1 VASNKVKFV
10 AAVLVAAVL
19 LLGTFAFLTSPQ
31 SEMLPQGGSA
41 VDGTHQTENST
52 FPLADSA
59 GFVTTAGSADRDS
72 LLQRAED
79 LDMFG
84 AFFQSGSA
92 VSGKFV
98 AFNYDQGAGSI
109 TSYRV
114 YNNQSQ
120 ATVFEAM
127 RVSTLAGANG
137 ALNLSMFSASSSSVQ
152 LMVHN
157 NPWGTIHLAAANE
170 TTVTI
175 SLAQGADVM
184 DINHTD
190 VWGTDR
196 AAVNIT
202 LPEVA
207 GTLAVIHGSIDISP
221 DQGNLTV
228 NIYKGGQLFFR
239 AYADYTRISH
249 GGQWLT
255 MDYLIRGAI
264 SSELWALASNT
275 SAIYDL
281 VQFQPGSL
289 SLTSDKAN
297 VSDLEVGVP
306 AHSILFV
313 HLDQG
318 SIGHLDSFIPV
329 GMATATVAGTNI
341 RDDLKAW
348 RDNSTE
354 PVRYVIRNG
363 DVTTAAMYVPAGASA
378 PKLVVGLDHKSSD

>member
-1 VASNKVKFV
+1 MV
-10 AAVLVAAVL
+10 AAIL
-19 LLGTFAFLTSPQ
+19 LLGTFALLSP
-31 SEMLPQGGSA
+31 PQLGIMPRGGSA
-41 VDGTHQTENST
+41 IDGIDQTKNGT
-52 FPLADSA
+52 FSLSDSA

-79 LDMFG
+79 LEMFG
-84 AFFQSGSA
+84 AFSQSGSA

-98 AFNYDQGAGSI
+98 ALNYDQGAGSI
-109 TSYRV
+109 TSYKV

-127 RVSTLAGANG
+127 QVSSLAGANG
-137 ALNLSMFSASSSSVQ
+137 ALNLSMFSVSSPSVQ

-157 NPWGTIHLAAANE
+157 NPWGTIHLVAANE

-175 SLAQGADVM
+175 DLAQGANVM
-184 DINHTD
+184 AINHTE
-190 VWGTDR
+190 VWGIDR
-196 AAVNIT
+196 SAVNIT
-202 LPEVA
+202 LPDIA
-207 GTLAVIHGSIDISP
+207 GTLAVIHGSIDISL

-228 NIYKGGQLFFR
+228 NISKGGQLFFK

-255 MDYLIRGAI
+255 MDYLVRGAI

-275 SAIYDL
+275 SAVYDL

-289 SLTSDKAN
+289 SLASDKVN
-297 VSDLEVGVP
+297 ISDLEVGVP
-306 AHSILFV
+306 AHSIMIV

-329 GMATATVAGTNI
+329 GMANATVAATNI

-348 RDNSTE
+348 RDDSTE
-354 PVRYVIRNG
+354 PVRYIIRNG
-363 DVTTAAMYVPAGASA
+363 DVTTAAMYVPAGASS
-378 PKLVVGLDHKSSD
+378 PKLALGLDHRSSD

>member
-1 VASNKVKFV
+1 
-10 AAVLVAAVL
+10 
-19 LLGTFAFLTSPQ
+19 
-31 SEMLPQGGSA
+31 M
-41 VDGTHQTENST
+41 
-52 FPLADSA
+52 
-59 GFVTTAGSADRDS
+59 TTAGSADRDL

-79 LDMFG
+79 LEMLG
-84 AFFQSGSA
+84 AFSQSGS
-92 VSGKFV
+92 VISGKFV
-98 AFNYDQGAGSI
+98 AFNYEQGSGSI
-109 TSYRV
+109 TSYKV

-127 RVSTLAGANG
+127 RVSSLAGANG
-137 ALNLSMFSASSSSVQ
+137 TLDLSMFSASSPSVQ

-157 NPWGTIHLAAANE
+157 IPWGTIHLAAANE

-175 SLAQGADVM
+175 GLAHGANVM
-184 DINHTD
+184 AINHSD

-196 AAVNIT
+196 TAVNIT
-202 LPEVA
+202 FSDVA

-228 NIYKGGQLFFR
+228 NISKGGQLFFR
-239 AYADYTRISH
+239 AFADYTRISH

-275 SAIYDL
+275 SAVYDL
-281 VQFQPGSL
+281 VQFHPGSL
-289 SLTSDKAN
+289 SLASDKVN
-297 VSDLEVGVP
+297 ISDLEVGVQ
-306 AHSILFV
+306 AHSILLV

-318 SIGHLDSFIPV
+318 SIGHLNSFIPV
-329 GMATATVAGTNI
+329 GMATDTVAATNI

-354 PVRYVIRNG
+354 PVRYIIRNG
-363 DVTTAAMYVPAGASA
+363 DVTTAAMYVPAGASS
-378 PKLVVGLDHKSSD
+378 PKLVLGLDHKSSD

>member
-1 VASNKVKFV
+1 
-10 AAVLVAAVL
+10 
-19 LLGTFAFLTSPQ
+19 
-31 SEMLPQGGSA
+31 
-41 VDGTHQTENST
+41 
-52 FPLADSA
+52 
-59 GFVTTAGSADRDS
+59 
-72 LLQRAED
+72 
-79 LDMFG
+79 MFG
-84 AFFQSGSA
+84 AFSQSGSA
-92 VSGKFV
+92 VTGKFV
-98 AFNYDQGAGSI
+98 AFNYDLGAASI
-109 TSYRV
+109 TSYKV

-120 ATVFEAM
+120 AAVFESI
-127 RVSTLAGANG
+127 RVSSLAGASET
-137 ALNLSMFSASSSSVQ
+137 LNLSMFSASSPSVQ

-175 SLAQGADVM
+175 GLAHGANVVA
-184 DINHTD
+184 INHTD

-202 LPEVA
+202 LSDVA
-207 GTLAVIHGSIDISP
+207 GTLAVIHGSIDLSP
-221 DQGNLTV
+221 DQGNLAI
-228 NIYKGGQLFFR
+228 NLSKGGQLFFR

-255 MDYLIRGAI
+255 MDYMIRGAI

-275 SAIYDL
+275 SAVYDL

-289 SLTSDKAN
+289 SLASDN
-297 VSDLEVGVP
+297 VNISDLEVGVP
-306 AHSILFV
+306 AHSILIV

-318 SIGHLDSFIPV
+318 SIGHLNSFIPA
-329 GMATATVAGTNI
+329 GMANATVAGTNI

-363 DVTTAAMYVPAGASA
+363 DVTTAAMYVPAGASS
-378 PKLVVGLDHKSSD
+378 PKLVLGLSHKSSY

>member
-1 VASNKVKFV
+1 VASRKVKFL
-10 AAVLVAAVL
+10 AAILVATIL
-19 LLGTFAFLTSPQ
+19 LLGTFALLSPPL
-31 SEMLPQGGSA
+31 SEKVPQGGGV
-41 VDGTHQTENST
+41 VDDINQTNNGTSS
-52 FPLADSA
+52 LADSA

-79 LDMFG
+79 LEMFG
-84 AFFQSGSA
+84 EFSHSGSS

-98 AFNYDQGAGSI
+98 AFDYDQGAGSI
-109 TSYRV
+109 TSYKV
-114 YNNQSQ
+114 YNNQSL

-127 RVSTLAGANG
+127 RVSGLAGANG
-137 ALNLSMFSASSSSVQ
+137 TLDLSMFSASSPSVQ
-152 LMVHN
+152 IMVHN

-170 TTVTI
+170 TIVTI
-175 SLAQGADVM
+175 DLAQGANVM
-184 DINHTD
+184 AINHPD

-196 AAVNIT
+196 TAANIT
-202 LPEVA
+202 LSGVA

-228 NIYKGGQLFFR
+228 DISKGGQLFFK

-275 SAIYDL
+275 SAVYDL

-289 SLTSDKAN
+289 SLASDEVN
-297 VSDLEVGVP
+297 ISDLEVGVP
-306 AHSILFV
+306 AHSIMIV

-318 SIGHLDSFIPV
+318 SIGHLNSFIPV
-329 GMATATVAGTNI
+329 GMATVTVAGTNI

-354 PVRYVIRNG
+354 PVRYIIRNG
-363 DVTTAAMYVPAGASA
+363 DVTTAAMYVPAGASS
-378 PKLVVGLDHKSSD
+378 PKLVLGLDHKSSG